1 MIGPI
6 RRICPIGENEYDYE
20 NENDTPISHE
30 HRPPSLV

>member
-6 RRICPIGENEYDYE
+6 RRIRPIGENEYDYE
-20 NENDTPISHE
+20 NDTLISHE